1 MSLKTVIT
9 PTVSN
14 ILLLAGQLTEEQKA
28 KLKDYKESC
37 ISETGVDRDVVKNAK
52 EGVIDE
58 NNEKLACF
66 ATCLLKKTG
75 VMKENGDI
83 DIDVVRSKMPPGIS
97 QEDVDD
103 LIQKCQNISKFKH
116 HFDKIKLLF
125 DELQDQQHQYLQSK
139 IYSDSCQ
146 RLA

>member
-1 MSLKTVIT
+1 MSNMKAIVVILA
-9 PTVSN
+9 VSFVAV
-14 ILLLAGQLTEEQKA
+14 LGQLTEEQKA

-103 LIQKCQNISKFKH
+103 LIQKCQNITGDGCWKGGALMKC
-116 HFDKIKLLF
+116 IMENKLI
-125 DELQDQQHQYLQSK
+125 S
-139 IYSDSCQ
+139 
-146 RLA
+146 LAKSHR